1 MTAPPTQGPPSRYGR
16 FLIPALAATLLAV
29 APLPASAQS
38 GNTTGKNAVEVL
50 ADNAI
55 EWNREQRQYIAQG
68 NAVAIQG
75 NTRVYG
81 DKLIAAYRETPEG
94 SGSTDIYRMEAIGSV
109 RIVLPDQTITGSRA
123 VREIDRGLI
132 WIVGNP
138 PTLTTKTDIVTAT
151 ERMEYWEKTHKA
163 LAIGGATAR
172 AINSQRTISADVLEA
187 DFSKEGAP
195 DQRGSGVRI
204 ITATGNVKIVTENET
219 ITGDDGTYVPQTG
232 KAVLLG
238 NVHLQSADGRQLAG
252 SRAEVNMKSGISR
265 LYSSDGHTNGGGQV
279 RAIFDLDKKPGTGT
293 QK

>member
-1 MTAPPTQGPPSRYGR
+1 MTVLSPQTVPGPLGR
-16 FLIPALAATLLAV
+16 VLVSALVAAFLAA
-29 APLPASAQS
+29 APLASWAQS
-38 GNTTGKNAVEVL
+38 VTTGGKNAVEVL

-75 NTRVYG
+75 DTRVYG
-81 DKLIAAYRETPEG
+81 DRLVAAYRDSAEG

-132 WIVGNP
+132 WIVGDP

-151 ERMEYWEKTHKA
+151 DRMEYWEKTHKA
-163 LAIGGATAR
+163 LAIGDATAR
-172 AINSQRTISADVLEA
+172 AVTSQRTIRADVLEA
-187 DFSKEGAP
+187 DFSKDGAP
-195 DQRGSGVRI
+195 SQRGSGIRM
-204 ITATGNVKIVTENET
+204 ITATGNVKIVTEKET
-219 ITGDDGTYVPQTG
+219 ITGDTGTYSPKTG

-238 NVHLQSADGRQLAG
+238 NVHLSSTDGRQLAG
-252 SRAEVNMKSGISR
+252 SRAEVDMRSGISR
-265 LYSSDGHTNGGGQV
+265 LFSDKGPASGNGQV
-279 RAIFDLDKKPGTGT
+279 RAIFDIDKKPGTGT